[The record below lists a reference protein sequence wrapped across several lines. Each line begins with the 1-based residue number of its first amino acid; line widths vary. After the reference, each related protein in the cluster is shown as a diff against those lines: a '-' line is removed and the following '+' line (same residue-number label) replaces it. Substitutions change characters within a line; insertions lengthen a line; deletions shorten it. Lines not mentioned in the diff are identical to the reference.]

1 MLIHQGIAI
10 MPQENPDGRLHLPDL
25 SIDNFRSIDKLSISR
40 LGRVTLLAGRNG
52 IGKTTVL
59 DAIRVYAARGHPAV
73 LTGLLKKREELTVAF
88 DEDGD
93 EVFSPEI
100 SALFHGR
107 KAPNDAA
114 LSIGSSGGMD
124 RLEIR
129 TSILEKLSMD
139 VRKTIFM
146 GASMNSKSIVM
157 KITFRDKERYFPWKV
172 LIEDSNF
179 HPTQLRRI
187 QHELFDDEDKDWS
200 SEIECES
207 LGPGL
212 PGNATMVRFW
222 DRIALTDSES
232 LPIQALQ
239 LILRSAVNGVAVIGD
254 DGPRVGKTGR
264 RIIVRLP
271 GTPIPVP
278 LKSLGDGAI
287 RLFGVALALANSRNG
302 FLVIDEAENG
312 VHYSIQRD
320 FWRMILQTAH
330 QDNIQVIATTHSWD
344 CVRGFAR
351 AATEFEDAEGM
362 LVRLER
368 DDDGMRAI
376 EYSEEELRVAAEQG
390 IEVR

>member
-1 MLIHQGIAI
+1 MT
-10 MPQENPDGRLHLPDL
+10 QENPDGRLHLPDL
-25 SIDNFRSIDKLSISR
+25 SIDNFRGIDKLSISR
-40 LGRVTLLAGRNG
+40 LGRVTLLAGKNG

-59 DAIRVYAARGHPAV
+59 DAIRVYAARGRPAV
-73 LTGLLKKREELTVAF
+73 LTELLENREELSIAF

-93 EVFSPEI
+93 KVLLPEV

-107 KAPNDAA
+107 KTPNDAA
-114 LSIGSSGGMD
+114 LSIGPSGGMD

-129 TSILEKLSMD
+129 TSIMERSSMD
-139 VRKTIFM
+139 TRQKILMSTPVD
-146 GASMNSKSIVM
+146 SKAIMTKVV
-157 KITFRDKERYFPWKV
+157 FRNKDRIFPWNM
-172 LIEDSNF
+172 LIGNSNF
-179 HPTQLRRI
+179 HPVLLRKI
-187 QHELFDDEDKDWS
+187 QQDFFDNEEEWPS
-200 SEIECES
+200 AIECES

-212 PGNATMVRFW
+212 PSNVAMVRFW
-222 DRIALTDSES
+222 DRIALTDSEN

-239 LILRSAVNGVAVIGD
+239 LILDSAVNRVAVVGDGD
-254 DGPRVGKTGR
+254 DRPRARKTGR

-271 GTPIPVP
+271 GEPAPIP

-287 RLFGVALALANSRNG
+287 RLFGVALALANSRDG

-312 VHYSIQRD
+312 IHYSIQRD

-330 QDNIQVIATTHSWD
+330 EGNVQVVATTHSWD
-344 CVRGFAR
+344 CVKGFAQ
-351 AATEFEDAEGM
+351 AASEFEDAEGV

-376 EYSEEELRVAAEQG
+376 EYSEDELRIAAEQG

>member
-1 MLIHQGIAI
+1 MT
-10 MPQENPDGRLHLPDL
+10 QENPDGRLHLPDL
-25 SIDNFRSIDKLSISR
+25 SIDNFRGIDKLSISR

-59 DAIRVYAARGHPAV
+59 DAIRVYAARGRPAV
-73 LTGLLKKREELTVAF
+73 LTELLENREELTIAF

-93 EVFSPEI
+93 EVLLPEV

-107 KAPNDAA
+107 KTPSDAA
-114 LSIGSSGGMD
+114 LSIGPSAGME

-129 TSILEKLSMD
+129 TSIMERSSMD
-139 VRKTIFM
+139 TRQKILMSTSVD
-146 GASMNSKSIVM
+146 SKAIMTKVV
-157 KITFRDKERYFPWKV
+157 FRNKDRIFPWNMLV
-172 LIEDSNF
+172 GNSNF
-179 HPTQLRRI
+179 HPALLRKI
-187 QHELFDDEDKDWS
+187 QQDFFDDEEEWPS
-200 SEIECES
+200 AIECES

-212 PGNATMVRFW
+212 PSNVAMVRFW

-239 LILRSAVNGVAVIGD
+239 LILGNAVNGVAVVGD
-254 DGPRVGKTGR
+254 DKPRIGKTGR

-271 GTPIPVP
+271 DAPIPVP

-302 FLVIDEAENG
+302 FLAIDEAENG
-312 VHYSIQRD
+312 IHYSIQHD

-330 QDNIQVIATTHSWD
+330 EGNVQVVATTHSWD
-344 CVRGFAR
+344 CVRGFAQ
-351 AATEFEDAEGM
+351 AAVEFEDAEGV

-368 DDDGMRAI
+368 DDDGMRAV
-376 EYSEEELRVAAEQG
+376 EYSEEELRIAAEQG

>member
-1 MLIHQGIAI
+1 
-10 MPQENPDGRLHLPDL
+10 MPQENPDDRLHLSDL
-25 SIDNFRSIDKLSISR
+25 SIDNFRGIDKLSISR

-59 DAIRVYAARGHPAV
+59 DAIRVYAARGRPAV
-73 LTGLLKKREELTVAF
+73 LTELLENREELSIAF

-93 EVFSPEI
+93 KVLLPEV

-107 KAPNDAA
+107 KTPNDAA
-114 LSIGSSGGMD
+114 LSIGPSGGMD

-129 TSILEKLSMD
+129 TSIMERSSMD
-139 VRKTIFM
+139 TRQKILMSTPVD
-146 GASMNSKSIVM
+146 SKAIMTKVV
-157 KITFRDKERYFPWKV
+157 FRNKDRIFPWNM
-172 LIEDSNF
+172 LIGNSNF
-179 HPTQLRRI
+179 HPVLLRKI
-187 QHELFDDEDKDWS
+187 QQDFFDNEEEWPS
-200 SEIECES
+200 AIECES

-212 PGNATMVRFW
+212 PSNVAMVRFW
-222 DRIALTDSES
+222 DRIALTDGES

-239 LILRSAVNGVAVIGD
+239 LILGNAVNGVAVVGD
-254 DGPRVGKTGR
+254 DKPRIGKTGR

-271 GTPIPVP
+271 GAPIPVP

-302 FLVIDEAENG
+302 FLAIDEAENG
-312 VHYSIQRD
+312 IHYSIQHD

-330 QDNIQVIATTHSWD
+330 EGNVQVVATTHSWD
-344 CVRGFAR
+344 CVRGFAQ
-351 AATEFEDAEGM
+351 AATEFEDAEGV

-376 EYSEEELRVAAEQG
+376 EYSEEELKVAAEQG

>member
-1 MLIHQGIAI
+1 MT
-10 MPQENPDGRLHLPDL
+10 QENPDGRLHLSDL
-25 SIDNFRSIDKLSISR
+25 SIDNFRGIDKLSISR
-40 LGRVTLLAGRNG
+40 LGRVTLLAGKNG

-59 DAIRVYAARGHPAV
+59 DAIQVYAARGRPAV
-73 LTGLLKKREELTVAF
+73 LTGLLENREELAIVL

-93 EVFSPEI
+93 EVLLPEV

-107 KAPNDAA
+107 KTPNDAA
-114 LSIGSSGGMD
+114 LSIGPSGGMD

-129 TSILEKLSMD
+129 TSIMERSSMD
-139 VRKTIFM
+139 ARKRILMSTSMDSRAIMTKIIF
-146 GASMNSKSIVM
+146 GNKNRI
-157 KITFRDKERYFPWKV
+157 FPWNMFV
-172 LIEDSNF
+172 GSSNF
-179 HPTQLRRI
+179 HPMRFRRM
-187 QHELFDDEDKDWS
+187 QQEFFDDDDDDEWPS
-200 SEIECES
+200 AIECES

-212 PGNATMVRFW
+212 PDNAAMVRFW

-232 LPIQALQ
+232 LPVQALQ
-239 LILRSAVNGVAVIGD
+239 LILGNAVNRVAVIGD
-254 DGPRVGKTGR
+254 DEPRVGKTGR
-264 RIIVRLP
+264 RIIVRIP
-271 GTPIPVP
+271 GDPTPAP

-312 VHYSIQRD
+312 IHYSEQHD

-330 QDNIQVIATTHSWD
+330 EGNVQVVATTHSWD
-344 CVRGFAR
+344 CVRGFAQ
-351 AATEFEDAEGM
+351 AATEFEDAEGV
-362 LVRLER
+362 LIRLER